1 MANGDDGGIA
11 KGAIDAVAK
20 SAEILTDTMDVLRG
34 TAEALAEPFD
44 KAAKASESFMQ
55 SLGAS
60 GGFVGFKDLA
70 LQLDN
75 LQVSLQQATGQGDK
89 FLKMSMG
96 VSGELGNLSIT
107 TNEASQAAQSL
118 FSSFRS
124 FTLLAPQSQRAL
136 VKQASAMTR
145 LGISTQTTAQNQEI
159 LIKAMGMTSQQAIAT
174 NEDLAAFALDIG
186 EAPAKIANDF
196 AAVGPKLAKY
206 GKSGTKVFKQ
216 LAAQS
221 KATGVEMGKLLAM
234 TEKFDTFE
242 GAAQSAGQLN
252 AMLGGP
258 LLNSVQLLTATE
270 SERVDLI
277 RNAVNATGRSF
288 ESMNRFEKQA
298 IAQAAGIGDVAD
310 AVRLFGT
317 EQAALDDLEDK
328 VDPSIK
334 AQQDLT
340 KAMNKGVSI
349 ANMFTAAFEK
359 LSEIVST
366 ELKPVFR
373 DIAEFMTGK
382 EGLGSAR
389 SIFKEFAGGLRKVL
403 GFLKKFK
410 GPAKDITGMVIKVG
424 ALGFAFKQGQSLIS
438 PVMDL
443 LTNPWALIF
452 TGIMLV
458 YKNWDKLVKIFK
470 SGGEGVGDMFSSL
483 DDKIM
488 GFFAEYEDPNG
499 GLIYGL
505 KTSYMWLK
513 KNLPEGIKYLKGVYD
528 QYIQPIVDGISQ
540 DIEKQGLGNY
550 LRGILDK
557 TVDTISSAID
567 SFKSFVNGI
576 WTGLQK
582 FYRQMVDYAQ
592 KGSAM
597 VLTIAKGLNLIGQLD
612 DKDLEDIEIFNK
624 RMKLKEEAFKREGY
638 SSVFNANPAQSQMPE
653 PPITQTER
661 QAAMMSMPD
670 QNMSV
675 PIVIQSTIELDGEAV
690 GTASQEVISS
700 RMGNGDLMNSAL
712 PTNSAK
718 LR

>member
-1 MANGDDGGIA
+1 MANGDDGGVA
-11 KGAIDAVAK
+11 KGAINAVAK
-20 SAEILTDTMDVLRG
+20 SAEVLTDVLDGLRG

-124 FTLLAPQSQRAL
+124 FTLLGPNAQRSL

-174 NEDLAAFALDIG
+174 NEDIAAFAIDIG
-186 EAPAKIANDF
+186 EAPAKLAQDF
-196 AAVGPKLAKY
+196 AASGPKLAKY

-317 EQAALDDLEDK
+317 EQAALDELEDK

-359 LSEIVST
+359 LSEIVSK

-389 SIFKEFAGGLRKVL
+389 SIFKEFAGGLRKAL

-470 SGGEGVGDMFSSL
+470 SGGEGVGEMFTTL

-488 GFFAEYEDPNG
+488 GFFAEYDDNKLVAGLKDAYVFMKESLPDAIRSVRDAWRQYVTPVIDSISG
-499 GLIYGL
+499 DIEQKGLIGAAKDWWGTAKAYMTQKLETAKNFISDMVSKLVSVMIKLVGFLADKAELFDINFGIESFRNEETKALNDTLKSLQDYEVKLNQRGL
-505 KTSYMWLK
+505 F
-513 KNLPEGIKYLKGVYD
+513 GA
-528 QYIQPIVDGISQ
+528 
-540 DIEKQGLGNY
+540 
-550 LRGILDK
+550 
-557 TVDTISSAID
+557 DT
-567 SFKSFVNGI
+567 
-576 WTGLQK
+576 
-582 FYRQMVDYAQ
+582 
-592 KGSAM
+592 
-597 VLTIAKGLNLIGQLD
+597 
-612 DKDLEDIEIFNK
+612 
-624 RMKLKEEAFKREGY
+624 
-638 SSVFNANPAQSQMPE
+638 PA
-653 PPITQTER
+653 PPVTPTER
-661 QAAMMSMPD
+661 QAAMMSTPD

-675 PIVIQSTIELDGEAV
+675 PIVLNNNLTLDGE
-690 GTASQEVISS
+690 VIATSTENIIS
-700 RMGNGDLMNSAL
+700 DRRGNGDLANSYL
-712 PTNSAK
+712 PAGGA
-718 LR
+718 

>member
-1 MANGDDGGIA
+1 
-11 KGAIDAVAK
+11 
-20 SAEILTDTMDVLRG
+20 
-34 TAEALAEPFD
+34 
-44 KAAKASESFMQ
+44 
-55 SLGAS
+55 
-60 GGFVGFKDLA
+60 
-70 LQLDN
+70 
-75 LQVSLQQATGQGDK
+75 
-89 FLKMSMG
+89 
-96 VSGELGNLSIT
+96 
-107 TNEASQAAQSL
+107 
-118 FSSFRS
+118 
-124 FTLLAPQSQRAL
+124 
-136 VKQASAMTR
+136 
-145 LGISTQTTAQNQEI
+145 
-159 LIKAMGMTSQQAIAT
+159 
-174 NEDLAAFALDIG
+174 
-186 EAPAKIANDF
+186 
-196 AAVGPKLAKY
+196 
-206 GKSGTKVFKQ
+206 
-216 LAAQS
+216 
-221 KATGVEMGKLLAM
+221 MGKLLAM

-317 EQAALDDLEDK
+317 EQAALDELEDK

-359 LSEIVST
+359 LSEIVSK

-483 DDKIM
+483 DDRIM

-499 GLIYGL
+499 GLVYGL

-528 QYIQPIVDGISQ
+528 QYIQPIVDSIAQ
-540 DIEKQGLGNY
+540 DIDDKGGIGGY
-550 LRGILDK
+550 LSHLMDRTVDFVKTAIHDFKVFANHLWIGIQELNKTFISIMASSSQMILDVLIK
-557 TVDTISSAID
+557 LNNIPILGGGFDQAIFQMAGQ
-567 SFKSFVNGI
+567 SERLRLKNKK
-576 WTGLQK
+576 LQK
-582 FYRQMVDYAQ
+582 EGV
-592 KGSAM
+592 SA
-597 VLTIAKGLNLIGQLD
+597 LFTFGP
-612 DKDLEDIEIFNK
+612 
-624 RMKLKEEAFKREGY
+624 KEVPQA
-638 SSVFNANPAQSQMPE
+638 
-653 PPITQTER
+653 PPTATER
-661 QAAMMSMPD
+661 QSALMSMPG

-675 PIVIQSTIELDGEAV
+675 PIVLNNNLTLDGE
-690 GTASQEVISS
+690 VIATSTENIIS
-700 RMGNGDLMNSAL
+700 DRRGNGDLANSYL
-712 PTNSAK
+712 PAGGV
-718 LR
+718 

>member
-1 MANGDDGGIA
+1 MANGDDGGVA
-11 KGAIDAVAK
+11 KGAINAVAK
-20 SAEILTDTMDVLRG
+20 SAEVLTDVLDGLRG

-124 FTLLAPQSQRAL
+124 FTLLGPNAQRSL

-174 NEDLAAFALDIG
+174 NEDIAAFAIDIG
-186 EAPAKIANDF
+186 EAPAKLAQDF
-196 AAVGPKLAKY
+196 AASGPKLAKY

-359 LSEIVST
+359 LSEIVSK

-389 SIFKEFAGGLRKVL
+389 SIFKEFAGGLRKAL

-470 SGGEGVGDMFSSL
+470 SGGEGVGEMFTTL

-488 GFFAEYEDPNG
+488 GFFAEYDDNKLVAGLKDAYVFMKESLPDAIRSVRDAWRQYVTPVIDSISG
-499 GLIYGL
+499 DIEQKGLIGAAKDWWGTAKAYMTQKLETAKNFISDMVSKLVSVMIKLVGFLADKAELFDINFGIESFRNEETKALNDTLKSLQDYEVKLNQRGL
-505 KTSYMWLK
+505 F
-513 KNLPEGIKYLKGVYD
+513 GA
-528 QYIQPIVDGISQ
+528 
-540 DIEKQGLGNY
+540 
-550 LRGILDK
+550 
-557 TVDTISSAID
+557 DT
-567 SFKSFVNGI
+567 
-576 WTGLQK
+576 
-582 FYRQMVDYAQ
+582 
-592 KGSAM
+592 
-597 VLTIAKGLNLIGQLD
+597 
-612 DKDLEDIEIFNK
+612 
-624 RMKLKEEAFKREGY
+624 
-638 SSVFNANPAQSQMPE
+638 PA
-653 PPITQTER
+653 PPVTPTER
-661 QAAMMSMPD
+661 QAAMMSTPD

-675 PIVIQSTIELDGEAV
+675 PIVLNNNLTLDGE
-690 GTASQEVISS
+690 VIATSTENIIS
-700 RMGNGDLMNSAL
+700 DRRGNGDLANSYL
-712 PTNSAK
+712 PAGGA
-718 LR
+718 

>member
-1 MANGDDGGIA
+1 MANGDDGGVA
-11 KGAIDAVAK
+11 KGAINAVAK
-20 SAEILTDTMDVLRG
+20 SAEVLTDVLDGLRG

-124 FTLLAPQSQRAL
+124 FTLLAPRSQRAL

-359 LSEIVST
+359 LSEIVSK

-389 SIFKEFAGGLRKVL
+389 SIFKEFAGGLRKAL

-470 SGGEGVGDMFSSL
+470 SGGEGVGEMFTTL

-488 GFFAEYEDPNG
+488 GFFAEYDDNKLVAGLKDAYVFMKESLPDAIRSVRDAWRQYVTPVIDSISG
-499 GLIYGL
+499 DIEQKGLIGAAKDWWGTAKAYMTQKLETAKNFISDMVSKLVSVMIKLVGFLADKAELFDINFGIESFRNEETKALNDTLKSLQDYEVKLNQRGL
-505 KTSYMWLK
+505 F
-513 KNLPEGIKYLKGVYD
+513 GA
-528 QYIQPIVDGISQ
+528 
-540 DIEKQGLGNY
+540 
-550 LRGILDK
+550 
-557 TVDTISSAID
+557 DT
-567 SFKSFVNGI
+567 
-576 WTGLQK
+576 
-582 FYRQMVDYAQ
+582 
-592 KGSAM
+592 
-597 VLTIAKGLNLIGQLD
+597 
-612 DKDLEDIEIFNK
+612 
-624 RMKLKEEAFKREGY
+624 
-638 SSVFNANPAQSQMPE
+638 PA
-653 PPITQTER
+653 PPVTPTER
-661 QAAMMSMPD
+661 QAAMMSTPD

-675 PIVIQSTIELDGEAV
+675 PIVLNNNLTLDGE
-690 GTASQEVISS
+690 VIATSTENIIS
-700 RMGNGDLMNSAL
+700 DRRGNGDLANSYL
-712 PTNSAK
+712 PAGGV
-718 LR
+718 